1 MNISSDLEEAMTEVR
16 RKLVLLQIKSSV
28 LEKYYN
34 LHHNVH
40 LSKNVH
46 LQWYNFMVLLGSEH
60 LSSGSEHHACRASVI
75 YSEHQGTST
84 QMVVTGFDITLQ
96 RSSEYTRLG

>member
-1 MNISSDLEEAMTEVR
+1 MIE
-16 RKLVLLQIKSSV
+16 
-28 LEKYYN
+28 
-34 LHHNVH
+34 LHGT
-40 LSKNVH
+40 S
-46 LQWYNFMVLLGSEH
+46 GSEH

-96 RSSEYTRLG
+96 RSSDTSGWDEVNNVILDRAHLPLCPRE